1 MKVTLEH
8 PFFENRAATH
18 SQLEEIKE
26 KQEKAE
32 ASLNRLEEG
41 QAEII
46 KMSAVTQQ
54 LVKNVV
60 VIQKV
65 ARCYNARHH
74 FRQTKKLAKFL
85 QSMFRRFKAVQRLN
99 WLRTSLMIEAEMRVH
114 HAFRNR
120 EIIAVKKM
128 EATAAQK
135 MEEWRMER
143 EKAAEKAAVESKGDL
158 SPEEERALQIKLQDR
173 ESQAEALRASNQVG
187 P

>member
-54 LVKNVV
+54 LVKNSTS
-60 VIQKV
+60 KV
-65 ARCYNARHH
+65 RGWGSGGGGGDGGWGGASSRAKLTTGARERQRH
-74 FRQTKKLAKFL
+74 R
-85 QSMFRRFKAVQRLN
+85 
-99 WLRTSLMIEAEMRVH
+99 
-114 HAFRNR
+114 
-120 EIIAVKKM
+120 
-128 EATAAQK
+128 
-135 MEEWRMER
+135 
-143 EKAAEKAAVESKGDL
+143 
-158 SPEEERALQIKLQDR
+158 
-173 ESQAEALRASNQVG
+173 
-187 P
+187 

>member
-54 LVKNVV
+54 LVKNSTS
-60 VIQKV
+60 KV
-65 ARCYNARHH
+65 SARAER
-74 FRQTKKLAKFL
+74 
-85 QSMFRRFKAVQRLN
+85 SKASGRGCDRL
-99 WLRTSLMIEAEMRVH
+99 
-114 HAFRNR
+114 
-120 EIIAVKKM
+120 
-128 EATAAQK
+128 
-135 MEEWRMER
+135 
-143 EKAAEKAAVESKGDL
+143 
-158 SPEEERALQIKLQDR
+158 
-173 ESQAEALRASNQVG
+173 
-187 P
+187 